1 MGPVI
6 WTNRTDFR
14 VHLAKKLITH
24 EFITKLLSLRRKKKS
39 SVKTPDW
46 FLYQHNQ
53 KNLSGLKLMENRD
66 CDKELFICEAIT
78 LQNVR
83 RLHRRFL
90 KVIVIDDN
98 EHSDSRPVFKLK
110 GPNIAEAC

>member
-1 MGPVI
+1 
-6 WTNRTDFR
+6 
-14 VHLAKKLITH
+14 
-24 EFITKLLSLRRKKKS
+24 
-39 SVKTPDW
+39 
-46 FLYQHNQ
+46 
-53 KNLSGLKLMENRD
+53 MENRD

-110 GPNIAEAC
+110 GTNTAEAC